1 MKENKISI
9 DQFNKVKLIVGTIVK
24 AEEFIEA
31 KKAAYKLYIDF
42 GEYGKK
48 WSSAQITQNYEIDEL
63 EGIQVIAIMN
73 LGKKNIGKFVSEVLV
88 LGVDDDSSNVVL
100 LQPDK
105 KIENGA
111 PVSYTHLTLPTNRE
125 V

>member
-63 EGIQVIAIMN
+63 KGIQVIAIMN

-100 LQPDK
+100 LHPDK
-105 KIENGA
+105 KIGNGA
-111 PVSYTHLTLPTNRE
+111 QVN
-125 V
+125 

>member
-24 AEEFIEA
+24 AEEFLEA

-48 WSSAQITQNYEIDEL
+48 WSSAQITKNYEIDEL
-63 EGIQVIAIMN
+63 KGVQVIAIMN
-73 LGKKNIGKFVSEVLV
+73 LGKKNIGKFISEVLV

-111 PVSYTHLTLPTNRE
+111 QVN
-125 V
+125 

>member
-1 MKENKISI
+1 
-9 DQFNKVKLIVGTIVK
+9 
-24 AEEFIEA
+24 
-31 KKAAYKLYIDF
+31 
-42 GEYGKK
+42 
-48 WSSAQITQNYEIDEL
+48 
-63 EGIQVIAIMN
+63 MN

-111 PVSYTHLTLPTNRE
+111 QVN
-125 V
+125 

>member
-9 DQFNKVKLIVGTIVK
+9 DQFNKLKLIVGTIVK
-24 AEEFIEA
+24 AEKFLEA

-48 WSSAQITQNYEIDEL
+48 WSSAQITKNYEIDEL
-63 EGIQVIAIMN
+63 KGVQVIAIMN

-88 LGVDDDSSNVVL
+88 LGVDDDSSNVAL

-111 PVSYTHLTLPTNRE
+111 QVN
-125 V
+125 